1 MQLHDTDEHLPLQFV
16 NSFIVFENLY
26 FNDYS
31 CLSTQMLHLAFM
43 YYFLFE
49 HDFLLLLLIFSNRAI
64 NFPGV

>member
-1 MQLHDTDEHLPLQFV
+1 MHDTDEYLLLQFV

-43 YYFLFE
+43 YYFLLE
-49 HDFLLLLLIFSNRAI
+49 YDLLLLLLIFSNRAI